1 MQPSLP
7 PEGGQT
13 ERARRRSAAG
23 FHLLCS
29 FQRKRLA
36 FAQGTEEEP
45 HATEVAAEVQKSHEG
60 LFARVQDNL
69 FHSLRDRQKQLHR
82 WSQESHPTLIGVIKI
97 PWINLPLFLIYLHL
111 FSIKE
116 TRVSRSVLSHLI
128 TPANEIR
135 CRLTG
140 CRATGPVADRW
151 TRRLIAKNSRRRCC

>member
-29 FQRKRLA
+29 FLKGNDWPLLRGGKRNRMPLRWR
-36 FAQGTEEEP
+36 
-45 HATEVAAEVQKSHEG
+45 QKSKSH
-60 LFARVQDNL
+60 ARASSPG
-69 FHSLRDRQKQLHR
+69 FRTIYFTASETDRSSCTGGAR
-82 WSQESHPTLIGVIKI
+82 SHTQPFGVIKI

-116 TRVSRSVLSHLI
+116 TRVTRSVLSHLI

-140 CRATGPVADRW
+140 CRATGPVADR
-151 TRRLIAKNSRRRCC
+151 

>member
-29 FQRKRLA
+29 FPKGNDWPLLRGGRRNWGGGRSPK
-36 FAQGTEEEP
+36 
-45 HATEVAAEVQKSHEG
+45 VARG
-60 LFARVQDNL
+60 LFAGVQDNL

-82 WSQESHPTLIGVIKI
+82 RSQESHPTLIGFIKI
-97 PWINLPLFLIYLHL
+97 PQISLPLFLIYLHL

-116 TRVSRSVLSHLI
+116 TWVSGSVLSHLI